1 MKLSSYNMG
10 EAVEMLQ
17 ARAFLLLMSD
27 EVRSLDGKHAAAQW
41 DLVGG
46 FSEEQARQAIAAF
59 DTTQ

>member
-27 EVRSLDGKHAAAQW
+27 EVKSLDGEHAAALW

-46 FSEEQARQAIAAF
+46 LSEEQARQAIAAF